1 MDRAETLKIMA
12 VLRGA
17 YPQFYRNIDRT
28 EAENTVNL
36 WLDLFAGEPYPLV
49 AAAVKSFISADEKGF
64 PPVPGQIMGK
74 LRLLTDNREMTEADA
89 WGIVSKALKNGY
101 YGAEE
106 EFEKLPPVIKRLVG
120 SPSQLRDWAVM
131 DSGTVQSVVAS
142 NFQRSYK
149 IVAARERETAKLPA
163 DVKKLLDGLS
173 TRMSLDAPDRLALEE
188 VRPYDQR
195 GD

>member
-17 YPQFYRNIDRT
+17 YPQFYRNIDRE

-36 WLDLFAGEPYPLV
+36 WLDLFCGEPYPLV

-74 LRLLTDNREMTEADA
+74 LRLLTDDREMTEADA

-106 EFEKLPPVIKRLVG
+106 EFEKLPLVIKRLVG

-149 IVAARERETAKLPA
+149 VVAARERETAKLPP

-173 TRMSLDAPDRLALEE
+173 TQMSLDAPACTAVE
-188 VRPYDQR
+188 VMPYDQR
-195 GD
+195 TD

>member
-17 YPQFYRNIDRT
+17 YPQFYRNIDRE

-36 WLDLFAGEPYPLV
+36 WLDLFCGEPYPLV

-74 LRLLTDNREMTEADA
+74 LRLLTDDREMTEADA

-106 EFEKLPPVIKRLVG
+106 EFEKLPLVIKRLVG

-149 IVAARERETAKLPA
+149 VVAARERETAKLPP

-173 TRMSLDAPDRLALEE
+173 TQMSLDAPACTAVE
-188 VRPYDQR
+188 VMPYDR
-195 GD
+195 RTD